1 MIDSGCL
8 ADDLINKRVL
18 NALNGSKYLRTADT
32 PLIMCSGLNNE
43 CLSSIEVLDIVV
55 TFTANKIVQVF
66 NLVVRISEE
75 SPIDLI
81 IGRSTMKQKNLV
93 ELVPHFFRN
102 LDSVQGPS
110 KKAKS

>member
-8 ADDLINKRVL
+8 AGDLINKRVL

-32 PLIMCSGLNNE
+32 PLIMCSGLNYE
-43 CLSSIEVLDIVV
+43 CLSSTEVLDIVV
-55 TFTANKIVQVF
+55 TFTANKIVQAF
-66 NLVVRISEE
+66 NLVVCISEE

-102 LDSVQGPS
+102 LDSV
-110 KKAKS
+110 